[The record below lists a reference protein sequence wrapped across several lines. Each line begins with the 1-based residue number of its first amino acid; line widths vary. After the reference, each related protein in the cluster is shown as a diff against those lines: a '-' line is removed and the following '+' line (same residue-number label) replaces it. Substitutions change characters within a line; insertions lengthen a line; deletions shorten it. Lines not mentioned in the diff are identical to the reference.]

1 MNHVEKSATGTLAV
15 EAYVVDEA
23 AVPAIRDTSSAVLRP
38 PITVENPALRPLQNA
53 IAMATIWIPFLGA
66 VAAVALAF
74 SRGVG
79 WLEIT
84 LCGVGFVLTTLG
96 IEFGMHR
103 VLAHR
108 AVDTYP
114 WVKVLFAVLGSMA
127 AEGRILYWVA
137 SHRRH
142 HAHSDTLHDPHSPH
156 VRRIRGE
163 IEALDAVRGI
173 WHAHVGHMITDEIT
187 NCTLF
192 ARDVNR
198 DPALRR
204 VSELYEPI
212 VLAGLLLPALVGFVA
227 YGTLWGAFTC
237 FLWGGLMRMFL
248 VHHTTW
254 SVASI
259 CHRFGSVRFTTGDK
273 SRNNLWLAIPSFGSA
288 WQNNHHAFPNSA
300 HLGLRWWEI
309 DLTALFC
316 QALSVVGLVW
326 NVRRPTPA
334 QIERQSLQAPP
345 GDGQPPATDT
355 ARAS

>member
-1 MNHVEKSATGTLAV
+1 MNDVERNTADAIAV
-15 EAYVVDEA
+15 EAYVVEEA
-23 AVPAIRDTSSAVLRP
+23 APPAIRDVSPAAARP
-38 PITVENPALRPLQNA
+38 PITVENPALRPMQNV
-53 IAMATIWIPFLGA
+53 IAMATIWLPFLGA
-66 VAAVALAF
+66 LAAAALAF
-74 SRGVG
+74 TRGVG

-84 LCGVGFVLTTLG
+84 LCVVGFVLTTLG

-127 AEGRILYWVA
+127 AEGRLLYWVA

-142 HAHSDTLHDPHSPH
+142 HAHSDTRYDPHSPH
-156 VRRIRGE
+156 VRRIRGKVE
-163 IEALDAVRGI
+163 SLDAVRGL
-173 WHAHVGHMITDEIT
+173 WHAHVGHMLTDEIT

-204 VSELYEPI
+204 VSELYEVI
-212 VLAGLLLPALVGFVA
+212 MLAGLVLPGLIGFVA

-237 FLWGGLMRMFL
+237 FLWGGLVRMFL

-254 SVASI
+254 SVASV
-259 CHRFGSVRFTTGDK
+259 CHRFGNVRFHTGDR

-316 QALSVVGLVW
+316 QALSVVGLAW

-334 QIERQSLQAPP
+334 QIEKQRLKAESSA
-345 GDGQPPATDT
+345 GQDPAIDA
-355 ARAS
+355 ARVG